1 MSSQGSEP
9 QDTHRRKGAIEL
21 RGICKQYGKERVVD
35 GVSALIA
42 PGEFFSLL
50 GPSGSGKT
58 TTLMMIAGFADV
70 DEGEILVD
78 GDDIVGT
85 PPQRRGFGMVFQ
97 NYAIFPHLNVY
108 ENVAFPLR
116 ARKRPADEIRERVT
130 AALELVRLDRFGDRF
145 ARQLSGG
152 QQQRVAIARA
162 IGVQPSVVLMDEPLG
177 ALDKNLRYEM
187 QVEIKEI
194 QRRLGMTVVYVTH
207 DQEEAM
213 NMSDR
218 IAIMNNGRIEQVGRP
233 ADIYENPANHFIA
246 RFLGE
251 ANLIDGVIES
261 IGDSVATLKTAGGA
275 VFRARAEPPLR
286 VGDNAHLFVRPERVS
301 IAPATADDDGAV
313 DGRLVQTA
321 FLGNILRHT
330 VEIEPGVRV
339 TVDVQNAGVDQV
351 RGRGAARVG
360 ETVALS
366 WRVADGLILPR

>member
-1 MSSQGSEP
+1 
-9 QDTHRRKGAIEL
+9 
-21 RGICKQYGKERVVD
+21 
-35 GVSALIA
+35 
-42 PGEFFSLL
+42 
-50 GPSGSGKT
+50 
-58 TTLMMIAGFADV
+58 
-70 DEGEILVD
+70 
-78 GDDIVGT
+78 
-85 PPQRRGFGMVFQ
+85 
-97 NYAIFPHLNVY
+97 
-108 ENVAFPLR
+108 
-116 ARKRPADEIRERVT
+116 
-130 AALELVRLDRFGDRF
+130 
-145 ARQLSGG
+145 
-152 QQQRVAIARA
+152 
-162 IGVQPSVVLMDEPLG
+162 
-177 ALDKNLRYEM
+177 
-187 QVEIKEI
+187 
-194 QRRLGMTVVYVTH
+194 
-207 DQEEAM
+207 M